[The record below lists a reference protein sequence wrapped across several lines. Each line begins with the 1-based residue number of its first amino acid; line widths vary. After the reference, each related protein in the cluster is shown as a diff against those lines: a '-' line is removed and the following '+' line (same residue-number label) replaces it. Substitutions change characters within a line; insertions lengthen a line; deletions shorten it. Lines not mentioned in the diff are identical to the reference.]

1 MIKLKAPA
9 KINWSLYVMDKRED
23 GYHNII
29 SLMQCVG
36 LYDTL
41 TFEHSSSIELNS
53 DMRVSMRDNLVFRAA
68 VALQHATGTNKGAA
82 ISLIKKIPSGAGLG
96 GGSSDAAAALKGL
109 NELWELGLDNKQLAE
124 IGLSLGSDV
133 PFFFISS
140 AAIATG
146 RGEILFPERIS
157 ASRSLLLVKPEA
169 SIPTAWA
176 YQAVAGTRTS
186 DKTISDLTNRTEKLN
201 NIKPIVRTLS
211 DGPVSLLGPLLQN
224 DFERV
229 AIERHPV
236 IGAIKA
242 RMLGTGALAA
252 MLSGSGSAL
261 FGLFASRDDALKASD
276 SFSSYWHRVVDT
288 L

>member
-41 TFEHSSSIELNS
+41 TFEHSASIEFNS
-53 DMRVSMRDNLVFRAA
+53 EMRIAMKDNLVFRAA
-68 VALQHATGTNKGAA
+68 VALQHYTGTNKGAA
-82 ISLIKKIPSGAGLG
+82 ISLTKKIPSGAGFG
-96 GGSSDAAAALKGL
+96 GGSSDAAFALMGL
-109 NELWELGLDNKQLAE
+109 NELWKLGLDTKQLAE
-124 IGLSLGSDV
+124 IGISLGSDV
-133 PFFFISS
+133 PFFFTSS
-140 AAIATG
+140 AAIAMG
-146 RGEILFPERIS
+146 RGEILFPERIPVT
-157 ASRSLLLVKPEA
+157 RSLLLVKPEA

-176 YQAVAGTRTS
+176 YQAVSGSRAGGQ
-186 DKTISDLTNRTEKLN
+186 TISDLTNETEKLN
-201 NIKPIVRTLS
+201 NIKLIVRTLS
-211 DGPVSLLGPLLQN
+211 DGPVSLLGPLLHN

-229 AIERHPV
+229 TIERHPV
-236 IGAIKA
+236 IGEIKA
-242 RMLGTGALAA
+242 KMLGTGAVAA

-276 SFSSYWHRVVDT
+276 SFSYYWHAVVDT